1 MLDTRHF
8 ATRVILI
15 LFLIGSTVALA
26 QVSHRPVADFT
37 SAQVNVTAWNNS
49 NNPLFIGVIDV
60 GGVVNRFLV
69 ANNCGQPDFGTTF
82 SGDIIETALP
92 DGTTQVHVVLHG
104 RNAFMRAFLES
115 DGTPVLGYTRF
126 EVCFAGATPVLGDF
140 LLTVDFIN
148 NQGVGGPL
156 PDLINLL
163 SAPEPGQ
170 VFQGILVNA
179 AAQGPLRFL
188 PGVPPGTPGFMKV
201 LQRGPFVRGKGV
213 PGHDYFPAELVNV
226 KANGQ

>member
-15 LFLIGSTVALA
+15 LFLIGSTLALA

-82 SGDIIETALP
+82 SGVAYGRRGCDEVFDITNWY
-92 DGTTQVHVVLHG
+92 VFH
-104 RNAFMRAFLES
+104 
-115 DGTPVLGYTRF
+115 
-126 EVCFAGATPVLGDF
+126 
-140 LLTVDFIN
+140 
-148 NQGVGGPL
+148 
-156 PDLINLL
+156 L
-163 SAPEPGQ
+163 SASFLSRACSLSFSRSSQ
-170 VFQGILVNA
+170 LFLSHNQA
-179 AAQGPLRFL
+179 LR
-188 PGVPPGTPGFMKV
+188 T
-201 LQRGPFVRGKGV
+201 
-213 PGHDYFPAELVNV
+213 
-226 KANGQ
+226 

>member
-15 LFLIGSTVALA
+15 LFLIGSTLALA

-115 DGTPVLGYTRF
+115 DGTPVLGYTRT
-126 EVCFAGATPVLGDF
+126 EVCAGATPVLGDF

-163 SAPEPGQ
+163 LAPEPSQ

-179 AAQGPLRFL
+179 TAQGPLRFL
-188 PGVPPGTPGFMKV
+188 PGVPQGAPGFMKV